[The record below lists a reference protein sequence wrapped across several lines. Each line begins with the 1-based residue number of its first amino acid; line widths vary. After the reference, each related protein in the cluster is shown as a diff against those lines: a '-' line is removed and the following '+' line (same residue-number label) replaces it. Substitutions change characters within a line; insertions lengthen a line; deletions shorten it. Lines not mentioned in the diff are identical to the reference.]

1 MPLRSLVVALVVLL
15 GACGGNQQTLHAF
28 VISSDVESS
37 GEELRSALFQ
47 SVGATLAPGHTVK
60 RLDNG
65 EVFDVL
71 VADIERAKTS
81 IDIVMYIWEEGKAST
96 RVSNEIVARA
106 KAGVACRIVID
117 SFGSAKFDSQVGSAL
132 EKAGCQVRVFRPF
145 PANSA
150 LLRNHRK
157 IVVIDG
163 IVAITG
169 GFGIRDEWLGDGVA
183 PGQWRDT
190 NVRFT
195 GPAVHDAHQ
204 AFAEN
209 WQEAGGK
216 LLEAKAFPA
225 QSTDGPARVAFV
237 SSTASPVITRAERLT
252 LLMIAA
258 AHKRLWITNAYFVPS
273 SEILE
278 LLKRKAMSGV
288 DIRVL
293 VPGKH
298 DDSKV
303 ALIAQRRLYSGLGAA
318 GVRVWE
324 YKPTMVHSKTMVVDD
339 RISVVGSINLEP
351 LSLNKLDEAAIVV
364 EDEAFADGLARSFL
378 DDCSHATQRAGK

>member
-1 MPLRSLVVALVVLL
+1 MCSRSLVLSLAVLL
-15 GACGGNQQTLHAF
+15 GACRGNPQTLHAF

-65 EVFDVL
+65 VVFDTL
-71 VADIERAKTS
+71 VTEIEHAKSS

-96 RVSNEIVARA
+96 RITNAIAARA

-117 SFGSAKFDSQVGSAL
+117 SFGSPKFGKQVSPQL
-132 EKAGCQVRVFRPF
+132 ERAGCLVREFRPF

-157 IVVIDG
+157 IAVFDG
-163 IVAITG
+163 VVAITG
-169 GFGIRDEWLGDGVA
+169 GFGIRDEWIGDGA
-183 PGQWRDT
+183 SKGEWRDT

-216 LLEAKAFPA
+216 LLSPRSFPA
-225 QSTDGPARVAFV
+225 QPTDGSMHVAFV

-273 SEILE
+273 SDILD
-278 LLKRKAMSGV
+278 LLKRKAKAGV
-288 DIRVL
+288 DIRIL
-293 VPGKH
+293 VPG
-298 DDSKV
+298 
-303 ALIAQRRLYSGLGAA
+303 
-318 GVRVWE
+318 
-324 YKPTMVHSKTMVVDD
+324 
-339 RISVVGSINLEP
+339 
-351 LSLNKLDEAAIVV
+351 
-364 EDEAFADGLARSFL
+364 
-378 DDCSHATQRAGK
+378 